1 MNSHSFQTPPAP
13 ALWRTDLASHLD
25 RLRRARAPIFYRLE
39 GGAALHKGFETPAD
53 TLNEDARRVKL
64 IEASVSLVVERS
76 AGTFAGRGSERA
88 AAALKLAD
96 KLAVGVETGTPQ
108 PTLGSSVYMRRLRAN
123 MITALLDAAAH
134 FADSDLR
141 TVTVINRKWRF
152 TAGQLRKV
160 TAAQIKRQF
169 RTHLQRAGILDEP
182 GFLVAFLHGE
192 YEPTTG
198 EFQLHFHILTTAE
211 KAALLLS
218 RLRGR
223 WGYEKTATDAVP
235 IKRRKVGNRPKQFSY
250 LLKSFWPE
258 RPIVTIN
265 GFEKRVR
272 TSRRIKGEFHTMY
285 LQWLDRCGL
294 ADIMVL
300 NNCVFRNGKFHGC

>member
-1 MNSHSFQTPPAP
+1 MHKFLLDPYNKLAIPKAEPMAISAFFETKQFCKDEDAVRVAKIEADLRRRTSQSGGRKTKS
-13 ALWRTDLASHLD
+13 ALRVATLLALLENGLATGKPYPTLAS
-25 RLRRARAPIFYRLE
+25 
-39 GGAALHKGFETPAD
+39 
-53 TLNEDARRVKL
+53 
-64 IEASVSLVVERS
+64 S
-76 AGTFAGRGSERA
+76 
-88 AAALKLAD
+88 
-96 KLAVGVETGTPQ
+96 Q
-108 PTLGSSVYMRRLRAN
+108 YMRQVRSN
-123 MITALLDAAAH
+123 TIGALLDAVVH

-152 TAGQLRKV
+152 TARQLHKV
-160 TAAQIKRQF
+160 TAAQIKQQF

-211 KAALLLS
+211 KAALFLS

-223 WGYEKTATDAVP
+223 WGYEKTATGAVP
-235 IKRRKVGNRPKQFSY
+235 IKRCKIENRPKQFSY

-258 RPIVTIN
+258 RPVVTID
-265 GFEKRVR
+265 GVEKRVR
-272 TSRRIKGEFHTMY
+272 ANRRIKREFHTMY

-300 NNCVFRNGKFHGC
+300 NNCVFRNEKFHGC